1 MAEDSREKGTKRPHS
16 STSESTSTG
25 PVKKRRIHH
34 ALRHV
39 QQIPKDIEP
48 APQDP
53 IFAQGQLL
61 KSISAALVMAGYDSV
76 LPTALEMFRSHVE
89 EYMLKFLAYTRT
101 SMHNNRR
108 TTPTALDFA
117 SSLANMPS
125 SHLPQLLLPQLAL
138 DVPEDISYPSIPE
151 PEPAPAPTNDF
162 SKLLE
167 PLIEHSPPAWVP
179 RHFPQLPPKHAWKET
194 PVFPEREKDSRK
206 LREKATEEGVLAE
219 QALRKLA
226 AAAKTS
232 AINAEKHRNNAL
244 RGEGKARDPARSG
257 GRAGVRVHEDT
268 FAEMLKDVGGGD
280 EATELA
286 SDEAEVS
293 SSRPKASY
301 LSELEPTKATSSET
315 DVPKH
320 IHTFQR
326 YLLTYT
332 SADEDWGRSE
342 YARRCS
348 GQSRNVALEAA
359 RPEAWH
365 ASIGARGSLQASA
378 SSHIK

>member
-16 STSESTSTG
+16 STTESTSTG
-25 PVKKRRIHH
+25 PIKKRRIHH

-89 EYMLKFLAYTRT
+89 EYMLKFLSYTRT

-167 PLIEHSPPAWVP
+167 PLIEHNPPAWVP

-286 SDEAEVS
+286 SDEAETRTGVDLSMPEGKHPISPNVS
-293 SSRPKASY
+293 VSLRLLRRQGQRQTCRHTTALFRDTCLPSTFAGVVVNHEMSHWRRPG
-301 LSELEPTKATSSET
+301 
-315 DVPKH
+315 
-320 IHTFQR
+320 QR
-326 YLLTYT
+326 
-332 SADEDWGRSE
+332 
-342 YARRCS
+342 
-348 GQSRNVALEAA
+348 
-359 RPEAWH
+359 
-365 ASIGARGSLQASA
+365 RGMRA
-378 SSHIK
+378 